1 MSSNQPAELARPL
14 PRRLASRWT
23 QLVLGLAGWGLAV
36 TLMVRSGLGLGPW
49 DALHVGLHQ
58 HLGIGVGTASIGVG
72 LVILVASLFIG
83 VRPGVGTVAN
93 MVLIGLTID
102 LLLPII
108 PVARDWPLGLAYLL
122 GGIGLAGWFTGV
134 YVGAGLGKGPRDGL
148 VIALSER
155 LGWPV
160 RRVRTL
166 IELSVLGLGWALGGP
181 LGAGTV
187 IYALTV
193 GPSMQWGMRR
203 WGLLAPSGSAVAE
216 LGPRERAPRAVA

>member
-1 MSSNQPAELARPL
+1 
-14 PRRLASRWT
+14 
-23 QLVLGLAGWGLAV
+23 
-36 TLMVRSGLGLGPW
+36 MVRSGLGLGPW
-49 DALHVGLHQ
+49 DALHVGLHE

-93 MVLIGLTID
+93 MVLIGVTID
-102 LLLPII
+102 LLLPIV
-108 PVARDWPLGLAYLL
+108 PLARGWPAGVAYLL
-122 GGIGLAGWFTGV
+122 GGVGLAGWFTGV

-155 LGWPV
+155 LRWPV

-203 WGLLAPSGSAVAE
+203 WGLLAPSGAAAEHAIAESTSGAVS
-216 LGPRERAPRAVA
+216 

>member
-1 MSSNQPAELARPL
+1 M
-14 PRRLASRWT
+14 
-23 QLVLGLAGWGLAV
+23 LGLAGWGLAV

-49 DALHVGLHQ
+49 DALHVGLHEQ
-58 HLGIGVGTASIGVG
+58 LGIGVGTASIGVG
-72 LVILVASLFIG
+72 LVILVASLFVG
-83 VRPGVGTVAN
+83 VRPGIGTLAN
-93 MVLIGLTID
+93 MLLIGVTID
-102 LLLPII
+102 LLLPIV
-108 PVARDWPLGLAYLL
+108 PVARGWPMGLAYLL
-122 GGIGLAGWFTGV
+122 AGVGLAGWFTGV

-166 IELSVLGLGWALGGP
+166 IEFSVLGLGWALGGP

-203 WGLLAPSGSAVAE
+203 WGLLGASGAAAVEIRPAE
-216 LGPRERAPRAVA
+216 PDSRAIA